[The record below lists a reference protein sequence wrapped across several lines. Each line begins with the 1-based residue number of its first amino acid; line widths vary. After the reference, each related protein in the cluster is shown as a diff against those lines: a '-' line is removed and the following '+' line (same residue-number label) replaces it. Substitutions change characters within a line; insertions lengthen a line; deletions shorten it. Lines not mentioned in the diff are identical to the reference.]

1 MSPTI
6 TRIARA
12 GDQLARLAAG
22 AATAP
27 IRIGAAVLDSPRI
40 ARRDPASAAL
50 AQRRHDGWRPR
61 EVRLG
66 PRRTSVALE
75 RDGETDAVDGTTLA
89 FAAYATR
96 TGVAAGAAVVRDTG
110 R

>member
-12 GDQLARLAAG
+12 GDQLVRLAAG

-27 IRIGAAVLDSPRI
+27 LRIGVAVLDSPRI

-50 AQRRHDGWRPR
+50 AQRRNDGWRPR
-61 EVRLG
+61 EVRLR
-66 PRRTSVALE
+66 PRSTSVALE
-75 RDGETDAVDGTTLA
+75 RDGETDVVDGATLA
-89 FAAYATR
+89 FATYATR
-96 TGVAAGAAVVRDTG
+96 TGVAAGATVVRDAG
-110 R
+110 P